1 MTTNG
6 AVLMSAF
13 NQWANRPADQRFPS
27 LDALH
32 AAVLAHRQEA
42 GKASVNLK
50 QCDVSVGTGLG
61 VSHNATGE
69 RAQPVIVGPQGQT
82 AKFTH
87 WSFGQLCRMIEA
99 PAAYL
104 RKLSAS
110 LAAENIRAGI
120 AALPATTETSQFL
133 FGSKSDKLMTLRAL
147 TSDKYTR
154 IWNSDITSR
163 LLRLREQNPEWQ
175 EAPAAFDGSRGM
187 YASDA
192 DMFAFMV
199 NNDRR
204 IFESLPG
211 GGLSRGFFV
220 SNSEVGAQSFVV
232 TTFLYEWV
240 CGNHRVMGAKNV
252 REIRVRHVGNAD
264 ERAFRG
270 LTIELKKYA
279 DRTASED
286 ERVISEARRYLLG
299 STKEEVLDKVFGLS
313 GAPKKLL
320 AAAYDVAVQE
330 EDKYGDPHSVWG
342 FNGGLTQVAR
352 DLPNAS
358 DRVELEAA
366 SADIMAVV
374 F

>member
-6 AVLMSAF
+6 TVLTSAF
-13 NQWANRPADQRFPS
+13 TQWSSRPADQRFNS
-27 LDALH
+27 LAALH
-32 AAVLAHRQEA
+32 AAVLAHRNEA
-42 GKASVNLK
+42 GKASVDLR
-50 QCDVSVGTGLG
+50 QCDV
-61 VSHNATGE
+61 
-69 RAQPVIVGPQGQT
+69 RAEYVDTNGKTAPIIVGPQGQ
-82 AKFTH
+82 AAQFTH
-87 WSFGQLCRMIEA
+87 WSFGQLCRTVEA

-104 RKLSAS
+104 RKLLPS
-110 LAAENIRAGI
+110 LAAENLRAGI
-120 AALPATTETSQFL
+120 AALPSDTEASQFL
-133 FGSKSDKLMTLRAL
+133 FGSKSDRLMTLRAL

-154 IWNSDITSR
+154 IWNSDVTSR
-163 LLRLREQNPEWQ
+163 LMRLVQQNPEWQ
-175 EAPAAFDGSRGM
+175 EAPEAFDGSRGM

-220 SNSEVGAQSFVV
+220 SNSEVGAGSFVV
-232 TTFLYEWV
+232 TTFLYEYV
-240 CGNHRVMGAKNV
+240 CGNHRVWGAKNV
-252 REIRVRHVGNAD
+252 REIRVRHIGNAD

-279 DRTASED
+279 DRAASDD
-286 ERVISEARRYLLG
+286 EKVIASAQRYILG

-313 GAPKKLL
+313 GAPRKLL
-320 AAAYDVAVQE
+320 AAAYDVAVAE
-330 EDKYGDPHSVWG
+330 EEKYGDPHSVWG

-358 DRVELEAA
+358 DRVEVERA
-366 SADIMAVV
+366 SADIMAVA

>member
-6 AVLMSAF
+6 AVLTSAF
-13 NQWANRPADQRFPS
+13 NQWANRPADQRFNS
-27 LDALH
+27 LAALH
-32 AAVLAHRQEA
+32 AAVLAHRNDA

-50 QCDVSVGTGLG
+50 NCDVVPRFGNQDVEGNRPL
-61 VSHNATGE
+61 
-69 RAQPVIVGPQGQT
+69 IVGPQGQV
-82 AKFTH
+82 AEFTH
-87 WSFGQLCRMIEA
+87 WSFGQLCRMVEA

-104 RKLSAS
+104 RKLLPG
-110 LAAENIRAGI
+110 LAAENLRAGI
-120 AALPATTETSQFL
+120 AALPSDTETSQFL
-133 FGSKSDKLMTLRAL
+133 FGSKSSSLMTLRAL

-154 IWNSDITSR
+154 IWNSDVTSR
-163 LLRLREQNPEWQ
+163 LMRLVQQNPEWQ

-220 SNSEVGAQSFVV
+220 SNSEVGAGSFVV
-232 TTFLYEWV
+232 TTFLYEYV
-240 CGNHRVMGAKNV
+240 CGNHRVWGAKNV
-252 REIRVRHVGNAD
+252 REIRVRHIGNAD

-279 DRTASED
+279 DRAASDD
-286 ERVISEARRYLLG
+286 EKVIAEARRYLLG
-299 STKEEVLDKVFGLS
+299 STKDEVLDKVFGLS
-313 GAPKKLL
+313 GAPRKLL

-358 DRVELEAA
+358 DRVEIERA

>member
-6 AVLMSAF
+6 AVLTSAF
-13 NQWANRPADQRFPS
+13 NQWANRPADQRYNS

-32 AAVLAHRQEA
+32 AAVLAHRQDA
-42 GKASVNLK
+42 GKASVNLR
-50 QCDVSVGTGLG
+50 QCDVLGTIGG
-61 VSHNATGE
+61 GAMSE
-69 RAQPVIVGPQGQT
+69 PVLVGPQGQ
-82 AKFTH
+82 AARFTH

-104 RKLSAS
+104 RKLAPS

-154 IWNSDITSR
+154 IWNSDVTSR
-163 LLRLREQNPEWQ
+163 LIRLREQNPEWQ

-199 NNDRR
+199 NSDRR

-232 TTFLYEWV
+232 TTFLYEYV
-240 CGNHRVMGAKNV
+240 CGNHRVWGAKNV
-252 REIRVRHVGNAD
+252 REIRIRHVGNAD

-279 DRTASED
+279 DKTAGDD
-286 ERVISEARRYLLG
+286 ERVISEARRYILG

-313 GAPKKLL
+313 GAPRKLL
-320 AAAYDVAVQE
+320 AAAYDVAVRE
-330 EDKYGDPHSVWG
+330 EEKYGDPHSVWG